1 MYCGVVPTKKKQRAK
16 GEGSPVWLKE
26 KQVWRYSVQINGQK
40 IERTARTQSEAREK
54 VLRIARGRVSGSFG
68 ELTPSSKIRELIQ
81 VYLDTRESDSKA
93 STHSGR
99 ESVLRLYVLPHIGN
113 IPLEKLS
120 SGHVSAMLK
129 DLQKSG
135 GQNGTGVSEQ
145 TAKHALKQTRAI
157 LHFAQIRD
165 LVRNNV
171 ASGDF
176 VKSPRVEKNTRAM
189 TREEWDDL
197 QKAIVD
203 EPLRA
208 LIHLAVN
215 SGLRRGELLGLTW
228 DDLDLKSKNPT
239 LRVVRTI
246 SRETGKGLVIGS
258 PKTKA
263 SRRTIHLH
271 EKVVAELQVHRE
283 RQSEIKSAIVADG
296 MEWSAM
302 FPKMRW
308 VFTNGIGNPVEG
320 DYFGKQ
326 LHRMTNEA
334 GLDPYTVHELRHTCA
349 SFAIASAVGLK
360 ELSEMLGHSDIGET
374 SDTYGHLY
382 PASSV
387 ESARKIGSY
396 AYD

>member
-68 ELTPSSKIRELIQ
+68 ELTPSSKIRDLIQ

-228 DDLDLKSKNPT
+228 DDLDLKSKNPQ
-239 LRVVRTI
+239 
-246 SRETGKGLVIGS
+246 
-258 PKTKA
+258 PK
-263 SRRTIHLH
+263 
-271 EKVVAELQVHRE
+271 
-283 RQSEIKSAIVADG
+283 
-296 MEWSAM
+296 
-302 FPKMRW
+302 
-308 VFTNGIGNPVEG
+308 
-320 DYFGKQ
+320 
-326 LHRMTNEA
+326 
-334 GLDPYTVHELRHTCA
+334 
-349 SFAIASAVGLK
+349 
-360 ELSEMLGHSDIGET
+360 
-374 SDTYGHLY
+374 
-382 PASSV
+382 
-387 ESARKIGSY
+387 
-396 AYD
+396 